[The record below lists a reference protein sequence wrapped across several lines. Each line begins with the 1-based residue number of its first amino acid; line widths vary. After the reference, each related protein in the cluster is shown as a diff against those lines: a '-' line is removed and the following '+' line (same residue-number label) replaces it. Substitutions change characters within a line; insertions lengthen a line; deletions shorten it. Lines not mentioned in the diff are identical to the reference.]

1 MKLDI
6 WDTAGQETFAQMN
19 RNYYAG
25 SNAVIIVYAV
35 DSNNS
40 FKSVEEYYNN
50 AKQLCSDDTI
60 FVIVGNKCDLQLE
73 KVVQFD
79 DLECKA

>member
-6 WDTAGQETFAQMN
+6 WDTAGQDEFKSMT

-35 DSNNS
+35 NS
-40 FKSVEEYYNN
+40 YQTFQSVDDYHNTVKS
-50 AKQLCSDDTI
+50 LCAPDTI
-60 FVIVGNKCDLQLE
+60 IAIAGNKCDL
-73 KVVQFD
+73 
-79 DLECKA
+79 